1 MAEMN
6 KDKPNEVQL
15 NINLDSTPVLY
26 TDNVYMTLNEDG
38 VVLDICQRMG
48 NTNQVRVVA
57 RVGMSTT
64 HAKKL
69 VKHLGDLLMAPDG
82 RTQTGKVVN

>member
-1 MAEMN
+1 MADEKN
-6 KDKPNEVQL
+6 KPNEVQL
-15 NINLDSTPVLY
+15 SVNLDTTPVLY

-38 VVLDICQRMG
+38 VTLDVCQRMG

-57 RVGMSTT
+57 RIGMSAS

-69 VKHLGDLLMAPDG
+69 VKQLGDLLMVQSG
-82 RTQTGKVVN
+82 KSQTGKVIN